1 MSELSSLFSKVKITK
16 TQLENFLKS
25 APEKPTLND
34 NWQKWWDSRE
44 MYSKMDL
51 TPEYLR
57 SYNDKTNQEVLDGWM
72 EYKQAMAFS
81 DYDEAKEEWQWGLL
95 FFSENYVEMLPMLAF
110 IVSMEKFV
118 TESTENRAIVY
129 PYFWGDSNVD
139 AYIYFENG
147 KAVLSPQV
155 KSISDVNAALME
167 NTIVCLDQKWEDLS
181 KNMEMD

>member
-1 MSELSSLFSKVKITK
+1 MSELSSLFSKLKITK
-16 TQLENFLKS
+16 AQLENFLKS

-57 SYNDKTNQEVLDGWM
+57 YYNEKTNQEVLDGWM

-155 KSISDVNAALME
+155 KSTSDVNVALME